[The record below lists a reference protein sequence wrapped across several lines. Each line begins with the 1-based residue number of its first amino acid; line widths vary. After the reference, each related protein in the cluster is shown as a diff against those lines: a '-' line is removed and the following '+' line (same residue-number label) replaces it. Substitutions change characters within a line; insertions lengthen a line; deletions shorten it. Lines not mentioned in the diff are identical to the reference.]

1 MSENLETQQME
12 MLIEPQGD
20 SLDALDAPEAEVH
33 AIDLR
38 AQSLEASQEATPVE
52 SPEESQAE
60 SQEELEMLPGSF
72 DARADVQVSDRLRSD
87 FEKIPD
93 TMAFKIGDAADL
105 VGVKTYVLRFWES
118 EFEALRPKKSRN
130 GQRVYSRRDLETAM
144 MIRKLLY
151 DDKFS
156 IEGARAVLKSLRHK
170 LRDEREKGPT
180 VPLRE
185 LEGLEGARERAVN
198 GLKQILEVVR
208 VFRTQFA

>member
-1 MSENLETQQME
+1 MSDTLETQQME
-12 MLIEPQGD
+12 MLIEPPAAD
-20 SLDALDAPEAEVH
+20 SALETEAAPTELH
-33 AIDLR
+33 
-38 AQSLEASQEATPVE
+38 
-52 SPEESQAE
+52 
-60 SQEELEMLPGSF
+60 EELEMLPAAF
-72 DARADVQVSDRLRSD
+72 DVRTDVEINDRLRAD

-118 EFEALRPKKSRN
+118 EFDALRPKKSRN

-170 LRDEREKGPT
+170 LREEREKGPT

-185 LEGLEGARERAVN
+185 FEGLEGARERAVT
-198 GLKQILEVVR
+198 GLRQILDVVHG
-208 VFRTQFA
+208 FRPAVA

>member
-1 MSENLETQQME
+1 MSLDVETQQEE
-12 MLIEPQGD
+12 MQIEAAEVTP
-20 SLDALDAPEAEVH
+20 SHEAESDRLFV
-33 AIDLR
+33 
-38 AQSLEASQEATPVE
+38 EAH
-52 SPEESQAE
+52 EEI
-60 SQEELEMLPGSF
+60 EMLPATY
-72 DARADVQVSDRLRSD
+72 DVRAEMDINDRLRAD

-156 IEGARAVLKSLRHK
+156 IEGARAALLAPCAAAPPPPPSKH
-170 LRDEREKGPT
+170 PY
-180 VPLRE
+180 PCP
-185 LEGLEGARERAVN
+185 GALSVSPISGCFWPPRPPAASPPRAPPP
-198 GLKQILEVVR
+198 
-208 VFRTQFA
+208 APY

>member
-1 MSENLETQQME
+1 MSLDVETQQEE
-12 MLIEPQGD
+12 MQIEAAEVTEVTH
-20 SLDALDAPEAEVH
+20 SREAESDRLAV
-33 AIDLR
+33 A
-38 AQSLEASQEATPVE
+38 EAH
-52 SPEESQAE
+52 EEI
-60 SQEELEMLPGSF
+60 EMLPAAY
-72 DARADVQVSDRLRSD
+72 DVRAEMDINDRLRAD

-170 LRDEREKGPT
+170 LREEREKGPT

-185 LEGLEGARERAVN
+185 LEGLEGARERAVS
-198 GLKQILEVVR
+198 GLRQILEVVR
-208 VFRTQFA
+208 GFRANVA

>member
-1 MSENLETQQME
+1 MSV
-12 MLIEPQGD
+12 D
-20 SLDALDAPEAEVH
+20 
-33 AIDLR
+33 
-38 AQSLEASQEATPVE
+38 VE
-52 SPEESQAE
+52 SQQDELQIEAAEAMHSHEADSDRLSPADAHEEI
-60 SQEELEMLPGSF
+60 EMLPAAY
-72 DARADVQVSDRLRSD
+72 DVRAEMDINDRLRAD

-93 TMAFKIGDAADL
+93 TMAFKIGDAAEL

-170 LRDEREKGPT
+170 LREEREKGPT

-185 LEGLEGARERAVN
+185 LEGLEGARERAVS
-198 GLKQILEVVR
+198 GLRQILEVVR
-208 VFRTQFA
+208 GFRPNVA